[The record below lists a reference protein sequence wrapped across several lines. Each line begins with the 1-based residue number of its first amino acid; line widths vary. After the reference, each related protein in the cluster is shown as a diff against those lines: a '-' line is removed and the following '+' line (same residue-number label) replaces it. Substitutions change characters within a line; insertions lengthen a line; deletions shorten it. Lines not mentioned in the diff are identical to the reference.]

1 VCVGVTQRSTNKRQ
15 NKKKRNM
22 FGESDS
28 DEEEEEEYTYRLTC
42 FEKSLITLSLT
53 TFTGLFIALLCKHF
67 SG

>member
-1 VCVGVTQRSTNKRQ
+1 
-15 NKKKRNM
+15 M